1 MVYGVGGE
9 DKADSSSRINEELSR
24 SDLHEA
30 PATPSV

>member
-24 SDLHEA
+24 ADI
-30 PATPSV
+30 PARS

>member
-24 SDLHEA
+24 ADT
-30 PATPSV
+30 PASS